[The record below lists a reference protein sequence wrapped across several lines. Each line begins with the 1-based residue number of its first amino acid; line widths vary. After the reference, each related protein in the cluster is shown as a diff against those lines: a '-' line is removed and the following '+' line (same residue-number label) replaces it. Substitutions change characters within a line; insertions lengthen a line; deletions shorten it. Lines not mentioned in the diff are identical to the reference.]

1 MGDDTVA
8 ARLWH
13 GFARLARRPG
23 DASGARDPAATP
35 AATPA
40 GARERGTQ
48 RCGASGWRLRP
59 SCTTIDGDT
68 ICPVCNQS
76 VRTHTDPAFQRPVQ
90 VIQDHV
96 A

>member
-1 MGDDTVA
+1 MADDTMA

-13 GFARLARRPG
+13 GFARLARRAD
-23 DASGARDPAATP
+23 DAGGAPDPAPLT
-35 AATPA
+35 A
-40 GARERGTQ
+40 GLRERGGQ

-59 SCTTIDGDT
+59 SCTTNDGDT
-68 ICPVCNQS
+68 ICPVCSQS
-76 VRTHTDPAFQRPVQ
+76 VRTHTDPAFRRPVQ

>member
-13 GFARLARRPG
+13 GFARLARRPDDG
-23 DASGARDPAATP
+23 GGTPDP

-40 GARERGTQ
+40 GARERGGQ

-59 SCTTIDGDT
+59 SCTTTDGDT
-68 ICPVCNQS
+68 ICPVCSQS
-76 VRTHTDPAFQRPVQ
+76 VRTHTDPAFRRPVQ